1 MVHVWES
8 AALKECKIRLRS
20 DALMTLDIAVPQI
33 WRWTIFT
40 QDHLTVLSGLICP
53 RCSDFEVHLPFP
65 FALRRGPSIKE
76 CRRILDQL
84 QLWLLHTGH
93 ERNWVTIELA
103 DDFSWVLSVPEV
115 LIPCLLSPLETV
127 DLLWLILMFCM
138 IGASI
143 DGIDTLYWPLIT
155 IVLSDK
161 RLWYF

>member
-1 MVHVWES
+1 MHVWEL
-8 AALKECKIRLRS
+8 ATWEECKIRLRS
-20 DALMTLDIAVPQI
+20 DAQMTLEFTVPQI

-40 QDHLTVLSGLICP
+40 QDHLTVVSWLICS
-53 RCSDFEVHLPFP
+53 RSSYFEIHLSFP
-65 FALRRGPSIKE
+65 FALRRGSSIKE
-76 CRRILDQL
+76 CRGILDQL
-84 QLWLLHTGH
+84 QLWLLRTSH

-143 DGIDTLYWPLIT
+143 DGLDTLDWPLFT
-155 IVLSDK
+155 IVLSDM